1 MVLPAR
7 DVYKRDWKLLKDKGI
22 IQQTLELLC
31 CCDYLREIHED
42 KTQKAVGL
50 QNAIIAHL
58 GEKS

>member
-31 CCDYLREIHED
+31 CYNYLREIYED

-50 QNAIIAHL
+50 QNAMN
-58 GEKS
+58 SSPW